1 MRIVGC
7 PNSPIHK
14 YVDPRNVDDCA
25 FPIKDEPSPFS
36 PPLSNLGDPSS
47 SISSIG
53 NESPFS
59 DDTVRT
65 RELSNTHPQFIYSL
79 EATVAIPNSYA
90 ANPLQDVGG
99 PMEPENLVPSPIKVH
114 TEQSPLPGE
123 QLTPPPSPPH
133 RRRGPGRPSK
143 VNPATSLPPK
153 RPTGHNAVKL
163 RRQMHNDSAMRSRA
177 RLNQALEDLWKLVPE
192 EERVSQPEIGEDQR
206 EVCRAVK
213 VEVAISYLRKLKVQ
227 LASEEAASQV

>member
-1 MRIVGC
+1 MGIVRC

-14 YVDPRNVDDCA
+14 YVDPRKVDECA
-25 FPIKDEPSPFS
+25 VHIKDESSPFS
-36 PPLSNLGDPSS
+36 PPLSNHGDPRS

-53 NESPFS
+53 NESFLS

-65 RELSNTHPQFIYSL
+65 GEFSNTHPQFIYSL
-79 EATVAIPNSYA
+79 QTTAVAMPNPY
-90 ANPLQDVGG
+90 ANPFQDVSG
-99 PMEPENLVPSPIKVH
+99 PTEPENLAPSPLKLPNP
-114 TEQSPLPGE
+114 QSIPPGE

-143 VNPATSLPPK
+143 VNPATQLPPK

-177 RLNQALEDLWKLVPE
+177 RLNKALEELWTVIPSQ
-192 EERVSQPEIGEDQR
+192 ERNVQPEGSVDDNR

-213 VEVAISYLRKLKVQ
+213 
-227 LASEEAASQV
+227 

>member
-1 MRIVGC
+1 MGMVDC
-7 PNSPIHK
+7 PNSPIPR
-14 YVDPRNVDDCA
+14 YVDPRKVDDCA
-25 FPIKDEPSPFS
+25 FPIKDERSPFS
-36 PPLSNLGDPSS
+36 PPLSNLGDPRP
-47 SISSIG
+47 SISAIG
-53 NESPFS
+53 NESHLS
-59 DDTVRT
+59 DDAVRT
-65 RELSNTHPQFIYSL
+65 GELSNTHPQFIYSL
-79 EATVAIPNSYA
+79 ETTAAIPMNSYA
-90 ANPLQDVGG
+90 NPFQDVGG
-99 PMEPENLVPSPIKVH
+99 ATEPENLVPSPVKLH
-114 TEQSPLPGE
+114 TEQSPPPGE

-143 VNPATSLPPK
+143 INPATQLPPK

-213 VEVAISYLRKLKVQ
+213 VEVAISYLRKLKLQ
-227 LASEEAASQV
+227 LAAGQV

>member
-65 RELSNTHPQFIYSL
+65 RELSNAHPQFIYRL
-79 EATVAIPNSYA
+79 ETMVGVPNSYA
-90 ANPLQDVGG
+90 NPFQEVGA
-99 PMEPENLVPSPIKVH
+99 PTESEYLVPSPVELP
-114 TEQSPLPGE
+114 TQQSPPSGE

-143 VNPATSLPPK
+143 VNPASSLPPK